1 MVQNANPT
9 TPATAVVLGALSD
22 VGRKRSSNQDS
33 MCSLAAPNTPSGV
46 TALVAV
52 ADGMGGHKGGE
63 VASALAI
70 EGVVA
75 HLGKKSGP
83 NATAS
88 NRAEHLAAVIH
99 QIHADVRAASNTPE
113 TTGMGTTLSIAV
125 IEDNRMLI
133 GHVGDS
139 RIYRVR
145 DGQFTQLTQDHSW
158 VADEVRRG
166 NLTEAEAEVHPRRN
180 LLSQAVGVTPAIAPM
195 VAEFDLV
202 VGDKI
207 MLCSDGLHGLV
218 SKEDMR
224 LTIENMPPDLA
235 VQTLVE
241 KANDAGGPDNVT
253 AVIAEIVDRS
263 GNSGRTQ
270 LSEMNTITLDG
281 RSGSSIFRLLTAP
294 VRLLFS
300 PIRLVFKG
308 LGKLF
313 GR

>member
-1 MVQNANPT
+1 MVQNASLT
-9 TPATAVVLGALSD
+9 TPATSVVLGALSD
-22 VGRKRSSNQDS
+22 VGQKRSNNQDS
-33 MCSLAAPNTPSGV
+33 MCSLAAPNTPPGV

-75 HLGKKSGP
+75 RLGKKSGA
-83 NATAS
+83 NAAAS

-99 QIHADVRAASNTPE
+99 QIHADIKAASNTPE

-125 IEDNRMLI
+125 IEDNRMLV

-145 DGQFTQLTQDHSW
+145 DGQFTQLTEDHSW

-166 NLTEAEAEVHPRRN
+166 SLTEAESQVHPRRN
-180 LLSQAVGVTPAIAPM
+180 LLSQAIGVTETIAPM
-195 VAEFDLV
+195 VAEFDLA

-218 SKEDMR
+218 SSEDMR
-224 LTIENMPPDLA
+224 LTIEKFPPDLA
-235 VQTLVE
+235 VQILVE

-253 AVIAEIVDRS
+253 AVIAEIVDGS
-263 GNSGRTQ
+263 KDSGRTQ

-294 VRLLFS
+294 LRFLFWPIRLLF
-300 PIRLVFKG
+300 KG
-308 LGKLF
+308 VGKLF

>member
-1 MVQNANPT
+1 MVQNASLT
-9 TPATAVVLGALSD
+9 TPATSVVLGALSD
-22 VGRKRSSNQDS
+22 VGQKRSNNQDS
-33 MCSLAAPNTPSGV
+33 MCSLAAPNTPPGV

-75 HLGKKSGP
+75 RLGKKSGA
-83 NATAS
+83 NAAAS

-99 QIHADVRAASNTPE
+99 QIHADIKAASNTPE

-125 IEDNRMLI
+125 IEDNRMLV

-145 DGQFTQLTQDHSW
+145 DGQFTQLTEDHSW

-166 NLTEAEAEVHPRRN
+166 SLTEAEAQVHPRRN
-180 LLSQAVGVTPAIAPM
+180 LLSQAIGVTETIAPM
-195 VAEFDLV
+195 VAEFDLA

-218 SKEDMR
+218 SSEDMR
-224 LTIENMPPDLA
+224 LTIEKFPPDLA
-235 VQTLVE
+235 VQILVE

-253 AVIAEIVDRS
+253 AVIAEIVDGS
-263 GNSGRTQ
+263 KDSGRTQ

-294 VRLLFS
+294 LRFLFWPIRLLF
-300 PIRLVFKG
+300 KG
-308 LGKLF
+308 VGKLF